1 MTHCK
6 CSVEQSSA
14 TPPSED
20 RLGNTGTDISPGQRS
35 HVIHTRFPPPL
46 GLTQAAPGSQENNQ
60 KVIDYLEGFGGILM
74 GLVFET
80 TASRYFAEI
89 ATSYGV
95 DMESLMR
102 EGKPLSREAK
112 EALMSQFEQGA
123 LKSGQNTWAQILRL
137 EQAAP
142 EQG

>member
-1 MTHCK
+1 M
-6 CSVEQSSA
+6 
-14 TPPSED
+14 
-20 RLGNTGTDISPGQRS
+20 
-35 HVIHTRFPPPL
+35 
-46 GLTQAAPGSQENNQ
+46 
-60 KVIDYLEGFGGILM
+60 IDYLEGFGGILM

-123 LKSGQNTWAQILRL
+123 MKSGQNTWAQILRL

>member
-1 MTHCK
+1 MGAL
-6 CSVEQSSA
+6 VEMASNTVA
-14 TPPSED
+14 V
-20 RLGNTGTDISPGQRS
+20 RLPEEVLEELQKRANLQNKKVSDVVRDLIIS
-35 HVIHTRFPPPL
+35 
-46 GLTQAAPGSQENNQ
+46 GLQAAPGSQENNQ

-123 LKSGQNTWAQILRL
+123 MKSGQNTWAQLLRL

-142 EQG
+142 EQE